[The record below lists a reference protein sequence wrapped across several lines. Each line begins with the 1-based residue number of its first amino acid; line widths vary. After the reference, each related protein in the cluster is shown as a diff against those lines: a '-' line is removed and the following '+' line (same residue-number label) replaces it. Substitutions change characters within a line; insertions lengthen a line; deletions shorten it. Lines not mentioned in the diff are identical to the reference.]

1 MGAKVHAFEPSGRR
15 VVTVVGRGGEHWVDP
30 GARAC
35 SCASF
40 HYRGAPCAH
49 VEAALAG
56 GAETIAFSDDEYDD
70 FVRGLI
76 DDIWLAHAAGGG
88 SGRPARAAIP

>member
-1 MGAKVHAFEPSGRR
+1 MSAKVHAFEPSGRR

-30 GARAC
+30 ATREC

-49 VEAALAG
+49 VEAALGG
-56 GAETIAFSDDEYDD
+56 GAETIAFSDDEHDE
-70 FVRGLI
+70 FVRGLV
-76 DDIWLAHAAGGG
+76 DDIWLAHTAG
-88 SGRPARAAIP
+88 RDPRRAARAPIP